1 MLQRNDRNL
10 KFGPAFTRK
19 YNMPTIHNLTVKQV
33 EMLDIMWSLDTT
45 EEYFDWYDNLS
56 KEDQDMADTLQRMVI
71 LSELDEVAILGD
83 MQEAKELLSKF
94 AL

>member
-1 MLQRNDRNL
+1 
-10 KFGPAFTRK
+10 
-19 YNMPTIHNLTVKQV
+19 MPTIHNLTVKQV